1 MPRLLT
7 LRLPALLLTLLLIA
21 VACGD
26 DANEPSEATPAPSTA
41 ETTPPTLIDGLPPE
55 VANDPY
61 LRAISEVSALRRASN
76 EAIDETLNQ
85 TWPIRSRLIET
96 LLEADR
102 PGLATDMLERVNALD
117 PPEEYAADHALFVQ
131 ILEASRELAQQEQD
145 ALEDEDLVRAVL
157 LLADLRLLQSQ
168 VLFPALS
175 PNFCLAIVQFDA
187 NTSRVCNGDVGIGE
201 VYGDY
206 GEDLYAA
213 FERYRRDFG
222 PRVSVFY
229 AALSPAERF
238 ASLRILQPQIIA
250 AMDRAIDEI
259 EVLTP
264 PQELAAD
271 HDRLLQYFTEIRQ
284 TALDINAAV
293 EAEDTPLL
301 LQHFGISGVVTCSAA
316 NDLSE
321 AIDPLV
327 GFFFLGCD
335 AAG

>member
-1 MPRLLT
+1 
-7 LRLPALLLTLLLIA
+7 LLLIA
-21 VACGD
+21 AACGD
-26 DANEPSEATPAPSTA
+26 DANEASEATPAPSTA
-41 ETTPPTLIDGLPPE
+41 ETTPPALIDGLPPE

-61 LRAISEVSALRRASN
+61 LRAISEVSALRTASN

-175 PNFCLAIVQFDA
+175 RNFCLAIERGAEF
-187 NTSRVCNGDVGIGE
+187 RVCNSDVGIGE

-206 GEDLYAA
+206 GEDLYAV

-301 LQHFGISGVVTCSAA
+301 LQHFGFSGVVTCSAA

-327 GFFFLGCD
+327 GFFFPLDCD